1 MCAFHA
7 HKQQRLLDQKL
18 DVLGTF
24 RNSLLTSAPW
34 DSIIEFATSDKYC
47 GKKLYP
53 RQETLLRL
61 IFLETEQMS
70 QYDLDTIDEWTRGF
84 KKRKDVFGVQ
94 PDVWDRVQYL
104 KDRGYRRFPHILS
117 VLGRRASKG
126 MIGGVLGAEQ
136 IAYFYSL
143 DDWQAHYGIDA
154 GQDGYLSVVATN
166 QSQAQRFQ
174 FADIRRTVEN
184 CKYLQPNIST
194 SKESYFSIRTPA
206 DVRQIAELKGAGIVV
221 EREIATLRAIALSSN
236 SSSGRGAV
244 GFANFFDEFAFMVQG
259 TGSTKSGEEIYEA
272 WQPSLDQ
279 FGRDALT
286 YIPSSPFCLAPDT
299 KVLTEDL
306 RWVPVGSLMVGDKV
320 IGFDEYAPSGKGKG
334 RTWQPAEVTETSVIW
349 APRYKI
355 TMESGKEIVS
365 TSEHMWLAKRSNN
378 QEYGWIK
385 TADLKTGH
393 QIKSLGV
400 EPWDTDESRDGGYL
414 AGFFDA
420 EGCLSTPS
428 LRVSYGQNIGPIRD
442 GVESLLKERDFD
454 TSVSMRSYQG
464 LQKESHLGV
473 STITGGVPEVLRFIG
488 MIRPERL
495 LVKFREMFYGTN
507 IQAAA
512 KTAERVVSVEQV
524 EDGPVIALGTS
535 TGTLVAESLLNHNT
549 KIGKFFELYKQG
561 SVLMESY
568 TEKHGRTMRLE
579 TEQSLNVDAEGEI
592 EELTADPEMLVFQG
606 PSWILYQDWERGPE
620 LVGVRF
626 KRPVQ
631 PDLTSEVQQRR
642 QKRNPEKFKVERLG
656 QFAEVQDAYLDP
668 DKVDEMFVQ
677 PEWRDPLEPQDYGR
691 FDRTYRIHCDPGR
704 CLVGDTYINTD
715 RGMVKIVQVE
725 VGDEVVTR
733 DGTDSVVEWVP
744 NGIKEVYKLTL
755 RGGWEIRATGN
766 HPVWTERGWVPL
778 QELQSDDKVQVKVGA
793 NLWPQ
798 NYVEV
803 PSVRMPKRCNG
814 RICFPTNTVDEK
826 MGRLFGYIAAE
837 GSIQDT
843 MLTITSHV
851 DEKLV
856 DEVSSLIRD
865 LFGIEPSWERIK
877 GNARTAG
884 WGNNNLMLI
893 LQALGFPLNEHCR
906 QKVIP
911 WSILQSP
918 KSVVAQFIS
927 AYFCGDGCVSA
938 SHHKDR
944 SVSVSSASGELIKQ
958 IQILLGNFGIHS
970 SQYSGWR
977 ATGWAGSAKTEYWK
991 LSIRGKSLERFRN
1004 EIGFLPDFHE
1014 KVMRL
1019 DYLAD
1024 LPHAADPSEFHA
1036 VKSLVADGR
1045 EPTYDLSMQSD
1056 HHNFLANGVVCHN
1069 TNANFAVAVGHLED
1083 APPDEKG
1090 DVWPHVIIDYLKVWK
1105 PGDYPDHTV
1114 DYVQIQEELD
1124 SLLTRFPST
1133 TKISFDQWN
1142 SASFLANIRRDF
1154 SPNIRVVEEVF
1165 TDRTNQTRCERFK
1178 SALNLGWVHSY
1189 LDHFGEDGTSLLETE
1204 CKFLTEKNGKVIK
1217 QDFGPCTTKDLFD
1230 AVCVVT
1236 TDLLHHALDRW
1247 VAAVAT
1253 AGSYGSS
1260 DISGLKSGR
1269 EFERIGAMNG
1279 DYRGNIARELLQRQ
1293 SIDRTRDRMRMTREP
1308 GFPTRGRVTDPTRK
1322 RFR

>member
-306 RWVPVGSLMVGDKV
+306 RWVPVGSLMVGDKL

-365 TSEHMWLAKRSNN
+365 TSEHMWLARRS
-378 QEYGWIK
+378 QFDYEWFK
-385 TADLKTGH
+385 TSKLKPGDK
-393 QIKSLGV
+393 IKSLGV
-400 EPWDTDESRDGGYL
+400 DPWGIDDSREAGYL
-414 AGFFDA
+414 AGFFDG
-420 EGCLSTPS
+420 EGYLSGRNTLGTLGFS
-428 LRVSYGQNIGPIRD
+428 QNRGPVCD
-442 GVESLLKERDFD
+442 YVNDLLIKHGYSIQDYSSDPKIAKVRIQGGLA
-454 TSVSMRSYQG
+454 SM
-464 LQKESHLGV
+464 
-473 STITGGVPEVLRFIG
+473 IRFIG
-488 MIRPERL
+488 QIRPERL
-495 LVKFREMFYGTN
+495 LPKFCEKLYGSRIYGHAN
-507 IQAAA
+507 PAVDIVA
-512 KTAERVVSVEQV
+512 SVEYLD
-524 EDGPVIALGTS
+524 EGEVIALGTS
-535 TGTLVAESLLNHNT
+535 TNTLVAEGLLSHNT

-606 PSWILYQDWERGPE
+606 PSWILYTDWERGPE

-631 PDLTSEVQQRR
+631 PDMTSEVQQRR

-704 CLVGDTYINTD
+704 
-715 RGMVKIVQVE
+715 
-725 VGDEVVTR
+725 
-733 DGTDSVVEWVP
+733 
-744 NGIKEVYKLTL
+744 
-755 RGGWEIRATGN
+755 
-766 HPVWTERGWVPL
+766 
-778 QELQSDDKVQVKVGA
+778 
-793 NLWPQ
+793 
-798 NYVEV
+798 
-803 PSVRMPKRCNG
+803 
-814 RICFPTNTVDEK
+814 
-826 MGRLFGYIAAE
+826 
-837 GSIQDT
+837 
-843 MLTITSHV
+843 
-851 DEKLV
+851 
-856 DEVSSLIRD
+856 
-865 LFGIEPSWERIK
+865 
-877 GNARTAG
+877 
-884 WGNNNLMLI
+884 
-893 LQALGFPLNEHCR
+893 
-906 QKVIP
+906 
-911 WSILQSP
+911 
-918 KSVVAQFIS
+918 
-927 AYFCGDGCVSA
+927 
-938 SHHKDR
+938 
-944 SVSVSSASGELIKQ
+944 
-958 IQILLGNFGIHS
+958 
-970 SQYSGWR
+970 
-977 ATGWAGSAKTEYWK
+977 
-991 LSIRGKSLERFRN
+991 
-1004 EIGFLPDFHE
+1004 
-1014 KVMRL
+1014 
-1019 DYLAD
+1019 
-1024 LPHAADPSEFHA
+1024 
-1036 VKSLVADGR
+1036 
-1045 EPTYDLSMQSD
+1045 
-1056 HHNFLANGVVCHN
+1056 

-1083 APPDEKG
+1083 SPPDEKG

-1308 GFPTRGRVTDPTRK
+1308 GFPTRGRVQDPTRR
-1322 RFR
+1322 RFQ

>member
-7 HKQQRLLDQKL
+7 HRQQRLLDQKL

-279 FGRDALT
+279 FGKDALT

-306 RWVPVGSLMVGDKV
+306 RWVPVGSLMVGDKL

-568 TEKHGRTMRLE
+568 TEKHGKTMRLE

-668 DKVDEMFVQ
+668 DKVDEMFVH

-704 CLVGDTYINTD
+704 
-715 RGMVKIVQVE
+715 
-725 VGDEVVTR
+725 
-733 DGTDSVVEWVP
+733 
-744 NGIKEVYKLTL
+744 
-755 RGGWEIRATGN
+755 
-766 HPVWTERGWVPL
+766 
-778 QELQSDDKVQVKVGA
+778 
-793 NLWPQ
+793 
-798 NYVEV
+798 
-803 PSVRMPKRCNG
+803 
-814 RICFPTNTVDEK
+814 
-826 MGRLFGYIAAE
+826 
-837 GSIQDT
+837 
-843 MLTITSHV
+843 
-851 DEKLV
+851 
-856 DEVSSLIRD
+856 
-865 LFGIEPSWERIK
+865 
-877 GNARTAG
+877 
-884 WGNNNLMLI
+884 
-893 LQALGFPLNEHCR
+893 
-906 QKVIP
+906 
-911 WSILQSP
+911 
-918 KSVVAQFIS
+918 
-927 AYFCGDGCVSA
+927 
-938 SHHKDR
+938 
-944 SVSVSSASGELIKQ
+944 
-958 IQILLGNFGIHS
+958 
-970 SQYSGWR
+970 
-977 ATGWAGSAKTEYWK
+977 
-991 LSIRGKSLERFRN
+991 
-1004 EIGFLPDFHE
+1004 
-1014 KVMRL
+1014 
-1019 DYLAD
+1019 
-1024 LPHAADPSEFHA
+1024 
-1036 VKSLVADGR
+1036 
-1045 EPTYDLSMQSD
+1045 
-1056 HHNFLANGVVCHN
+1056 

-1083 APPDEKG
+1083 SPPDEKG

>member
-7 HKQQRLLDQKL
+7 HRQQRLLDQKL

-70 QYDLDTIDEWTRGF
+70 QYDLDTIDEWSRGF

-279 FGRDALT
+279 FGKDALT

-320 IGFDEYAPSGKGKG
+320 IGFDEYAPGGKGKG

-355 TMESGKEIVS
+355 TMESGKEIIS

-378 QEYGWIK
+378 QGYGWIK
-385 TADLKTGH
+385 TVDLKSGH

-400 EPWDTDESRDGGYL
+400 EPWSVDESRDGGYL

-428 LRVSYGQNIGPIRD
+428 LRVSYGQNIGPVRD
-442 GVESLLKERDFD
+442 HVESLLKERDFN
-454 TSVSMRSYQG
+454 TSVSMRTYQG

-473 STITGGVPEVLRFIG
+473 STITGGVSEVLRFLG
-488 MIRPERL
+488 MVRPERL
-495 LVKFREMFYGTN
+495 LAKFPGMFYGNN
-507 IQAAA
+507 IQAAS

-524 EDGPVIALGTS
+524 EDGPVVALGTS

-568 TEKHGRTMRLE
+568 TEKHGKTMRLE

-668 DKVDEMFVQ
+668 DKVDEMFVH

-704 CLVGDTYINTD
+704 
-715 RGMVKIVQVE
+715 
-725 VGDEVVTR
+725 
-733 DGTDSVVEWVP
+733 
-744 NGIKEVYKLTL
+744 
-755 RGGWEIRATGN
+755 
-766 HPVWTERGWVPL
+766 
-778 QELQSDDKVQVKVGA
+778 
-793 NLWPQ
+793 
-798 NYVEV
+798 
-803 PSVRMPKRCNG
+803 
-814 RICFPTNTVDEK
+814 
-826 MGRLFGYIAAE
+826 
-837 GSIQDT
+837 
-843 MLTITSHV
+843 
-851 DEKLV
+851 
-856 DEVSSLIRD
+856 
-865 LFGIEPSWERIK
+865 
-877 GNARTAG
+877 
-884 WGNNNLMLI
+884 
-893 LQALGFPLNEHCR
+893 
-906 QKVIP
+906 
-911 WSILQSP
+911 
-918 KSVVAQFIS
+918 
-927 AYFCGDGCVSA
+927 
-938 SHHKDR
+938 
-944 SVSVSSASGELIKQ
+944 
-958 IQILLGNFGIHS
+958 
-970 SQYSGWR
+970 
-977 ATGWAGSAKTEYWK
+977 
-991 LSIRGKSLERFRN
+991 
-1004 EIGFLPDFHE
+1004 
-1014 KVMRL
+1014 
-1019 DYLAD
+1019 
-1024 LPHAADPSEFHA
+1024 
-1036 VKSLVADGR
+1036 
-1045 EPTYDLSMQSD
+1045 
-1056 HHNFLANGVVCHN
+1056 

-1083 APPDEKG
+1083 SPPDEKG

-1230 AVCVVT
+1230 SVCVVT

>member
-7 HKQQRLLDQKL
+7 HRQQRLLDQKL

-47 GKKLYP
+47 GKRLYP

-61 IFLETEQMS
+61 IFLETEQMT
-70 QYDLDTIDEWTRGF
+70 QYDLDTIDEWSRGF

-143 DDWQAHYGIDA
+143 DDWQSHYGIDA

-286 YIPSSPFCLAPDT
+286 YIPSSPF
-299 KVLTEDL
+299 
-306 RWVPVGSLMVGDKV
+306 
-320 IGFDEYAPSGKGKG
+320 
-334 RTWQPAEVTETSVIW
+334 
-349 APRYKI
+349 
-355 TMESGKEIVS
+355 
-365 TSEHMWLAKRSNN
+365 
-378 QEYGWIK
+378 
-385 TADLKTGH
+385 
-393 QIKSLGV
+393 
-400 EPWDTDESRDGGYL
+400 
-414 AGFFDA
+414 
-420 EGCLSTPS
+420 
-428 LRVSYGQNIGPIRD
+428 
-442 GVESLLKERDFD
+442 
-454 TSVSMRSYQG
+454 
-464 LQKESHLGV
+464 
-473 STITGGVPEVLRFIG
+473 
-488 MIRPERL
+488 
-495 LVKFREMFYGTN
+495 
-507 IQAAA
+507 
-512 KTAERVVSVEQV
+512 
-524 EDGPVIALGTS
+524 
-535 TGTLVAESLLNHNT
+535 T

-568 TEKHGRTMRLE
+568 TEKHGKTMRLE
-579 TEQSLNVDAEGEI
+579 TEQSLNIDAEGEI

-668 DKVDEMFVQ
+668 DKVDEMFVH
-677 PEWRDPLEPQDYGR
+677 PDWRDPLEPQDYGR

-1083 APPDEKG
+1083 SPPDEKG

-1230 AVCVVT
+1230 SVCVVT

>member
-286 YIPSSPFCLAPDT
+286 YIPSSPFCLSGDT
-299 KVLTEDL
+299 PVLTEDL
-306 RWVPVGSLMVGDKV
+306 RWVRVDSLRLGDRL
-320 IGFDEYAPSGKGKG
+320 IGFDEFPLGKNTGG
-334 RTWQPAEVTETSVIW
+334 NNRRTWQPAVVTETSVIR
-349 APRYKI
+349 APRYK
-355 TMESGKEIVS
+355 MVMQSGKTIVCTGEHLWLCAPPRRAGWRKTKDIKPGDRIRALNS
-365 TSEHMWLAKRSNN
+365 PLWSEDDSW
-378 QEYGWIK
+378 E
-385 TADLKTGH
+385 
-393 QIKSLGV
+393 
-400 EPWDTDESRDGGYL
+400 GGYL

-420 EGCLSTPS
+420 EGHLGGKYGHTQGLSS
-428 LRVSYGQNIGPIRD
+428 LGYGQNAGAVQVL
-442 GVESLLKERDFD
+442 VERLLKERGFQTRTKQGSGRRQDAQHVW
-454 TSVSMRSYQG
+454 SLINGGAAEMMRF
-464 LQKESHLGV
+464 LGTV
-473 STITGGVPEVLRFIG
+473 
-488 MIRPERL
+488 RPERL
-495 LVKFREMFYGTN
+495 LKSFPSKFYGGA
-507 IQAAA
+507 IHGAARA
-512 KTAERVVSVEQV
+512 VDIVASVEYLD
-524 EDGPVIALGTS
+524 EGEVIALGTS
-535 TGTLVAESLLNHNT
+535 TNTLVAEGLLSHNT

-704 CLVGDTYINTD
+704 
-715 RGMVKIVQVE
+715 
-725 VGDEVVTR
+725 
-733 DGTDSVVEWVP
+733 
-744 NGIKEVYKLTL
+744 
-755 RGGWEIRATGN
+755 
-766 HPVWTERGWVPL
+766 
-778 QELQSDDKVQVKVGA
+778 
-793 NLWPQ
+793 
-798 NYVEV
+798 
-803 PSVRMPKRCNG
+803 
-814 RICFPTNTVDEK
+814 
-826 MGRLFGYIAAE
+826 
-837 GSIQDT
+837 
-843 MLTITSHV
+843 
-851 DEKLV
+851 
-856 DEVSSLIRD
+856 
-865 LFGIEPSWERIK
+865 
-877 GNARTAG
+877 
-884 WGNNNLMLI
+884 
-893 LQALGFPLNEHCR
+893 
-906 QKVIP
+906 
-911 WSILQSP
+911 
-918 KSVVAQFIS
+918 
-927 AYFCGDGCVSA
+927 
-938 SHHKDR
+938 
-944 SVSVSSASGELIKQ
+944 
-958 IQILLGNFGIHS
+958 
-970 SQYSGWR
+970 
-977 ATGWAGSAKTEYWK
+977 
-991 LSIRGKSLERFRN
+991 
-1004 EIGFLPDFHE
+1004 
-1014 KVMRL
+1014 
-1019 DYLAD
+1019 
-1024 LPHAADPSEFHA
+1024 
-1036 VKSLVADGR
+1036 
-1045 EPTYDLSMQSD
+1045 
-1056 HHNFLANGVVCHN
+1056 
-1069 TNANFAVAVGHLED
+1069 TNANFALAVGHLED

-1308 GFPTRGRVTDPTRK
+1308 GFPTRGRVQDPTRR